1 MSENIVEQAK
11 LAWNRKLSYFN
22 LQEQFQDQLVF
33 AHSSGMW
40 RADRETIA
48 FLSAFADIDHITA
61 EDIYGVP
68 RQIKPAELLD
78 LCKQKYQFAAN
89 AWAVEYANLSKV
101 RRSSDV

>member
-1 MSENIVEQAK
+1 MSDSIVEQAK

-22 LQEQFQDQLVF
+22 LQEQFQNQLVF
-33 AHSSGMW
+33 AYSSGMW

-48 FLSAFADIDHITA
+48 FLSAFADVERITA

-68 RQIKPAELLD
+68 RQIDPAELLT

-89 AWAVEYANLSKV
+89 AWAVEYAKLSKV
-101 RRSSDV
+101 RKAADV